1 MLANKKTKE
10 IIYQTPKSP
19 KPINESQI
27 VINQNEIFNN
37 MNNLIQDKYDDLRRS
52 GSDIYIPNNP
62 GKGEEEKNE
71 KNYFNQGGVKLIQDG
86 LKKGLICESVDPLK
100 ESGDIFKESS
110 KESVKE
116 SITESEDDIPEYDY
130 LSQKIIN
137 SSL

>member
-1 MLANKKTKE
+1 MLANKKPKE

-27 VINQNEIFNN
+27 VINKNEIFNN
-37 MNNLIQDKYDDLRRS
+37 MNNLIQDRYDDLRRP

-71 KNYFNQGGVKLIQDG
+71 KNYFNQGGFKLLQDG
-86 LKKGLICESVDPLK
+86 LKKGLVFESVDQFK
-100 ESGDIFKESS
+100 ESGDIFKESP
-110 KESVKE
+110 KERVKE